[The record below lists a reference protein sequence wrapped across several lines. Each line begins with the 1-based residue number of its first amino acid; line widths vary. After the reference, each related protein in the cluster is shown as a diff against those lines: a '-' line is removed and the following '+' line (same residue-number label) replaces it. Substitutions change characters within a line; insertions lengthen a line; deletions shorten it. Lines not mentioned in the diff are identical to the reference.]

1 MKQLFSSSDLIGL
14 SQQAGVSVRKAEG
27 LFNASVGVTEETMLG
42 MTMRIFV

>member
-14 SQQAGVSVRKAEG
+14 SQQAGVSVRKAEE
-27 LFNASVGVTEETMLG
+27 FMNASVGITEEMMLD